1 MKSKSSK
8 RMKSD
13 FSISKARDRSHA
25 IVTGQSGE
33 IVNFDGVAFY
43 KVRNKFVFITASLS
57 S

>member
-13 FSISKARDRSHA
+13 FSIPKARDRSHA
-25 IVTGQSGE
+25 IVAGQSGE

-43 KVRNKFVFITASLS
+43 KVRNKFVCITASLS